1 MSKEEGNIRTIRLCC
16 VAVVVGLLAP
26 FVPRAADLPT
36 NYVAGHLIQLNDNGA
51 WSWFMDER
59 AIVDEG
65 KLIVGSVRAV
75 GDYRNDRDPDWG
87 NVEVSVYDLASG
99 AVRHSVL
106 HRHLQQDD
114 HASPAF
120 LALPDGRYLAMYSQ
134 HGVERRIYYRL
145 SESRNPLRWGPAATF
160 DTPGSAAPALR
171 GDNVTSSNLFRLAS
185 GRIVAFFPGVGLA

>member
-1 MSKEEGNIRTIRLCC
+1 MRTIRLCC

-36 NYVAGHLIQLNDNGA
+36 DYVAGHLIQLNDNGA

-59 AIVDEG
+59 AIVDDG
-65 KLIVGSVRAV
+65 QLILGSVRAV

-99 AVRHSVL
+99 IARHTVL

-145 SESRNPLRWGPAATF
+145 SEAAHLLRWGPEAGVERHEAAL
-160 DTPGSAAPALR
+160 PR
-171 GDNVTSSNLFRLAS
+171 S
-185 GRIVAFFPGVGLA
+185 GRD